1 MDKETEYEL
10 RQYSPDKPKSCEYCY
25 FWTGKRTGCSRPQC
39 YYLLPAIPK
48 SQAPPDGTEPEIS
61 CKSCSYG
68 KHSPCIGYCL
78 VKIMRE
84 LKVGR
89 YAE

>member
-1 MDKETEYEL
+1 MAQNQIPDSP
-10 RQYSPDKPKSCEYCY
+10 QYSQGKPKSCEYCY
-25 FWTGKRTGCSRPQC
+25 FWHGKRYGCELKNC
-39 YYLLPAIPK
+39 YYLLPEEPN
-48 SQAPPDGTEPEIS
+48 QQQHTEKVS
-61 CKSCSYG
+61 CKDCSYG

-78 VKIMRE
+78 VKIMQE

>member
-1 MDKETEYEL
+1 MAQNQITDRL
-10 RQYSPDKPKSCEYCY
+10 QYSQDKPKSCEYCY
-25 FWTGKRTGCSRPQC
+25 FWHGKRYGCELKTFF
-39 YYLLPAIPK
+39 YLLPDREEPK
-48 SQAPPDGTEPEIS
+48 QRKGTEHLS
-61 CKSCSYG
+61 CKDCSYG

-78 VKIMRE
+78 VKIMQE